1 MNSQQKSPE
10 PDVPGYLN
18 QGITDLP
25 GTVPGPKVKSVK
37 PIDCHRYRH
46 YLSKKNKSRQLNVA
60 THLKDSVIRMLHQ
73 ANPAKPIKKC
83 QC

>member
-25 GTVPGPKVKSVK
+25 GTVPDPKVKSVK

-46 YLSKKNKSRQLNVA
+46 YYLKQQKPPTQRRGSPEGFCNQNIYIRQTPQN
-60 THLKDSVIRMLHQ
+60 Q
-73 ANPAKPIKKC
+73 
-83 QC
+83 